1 MTIKKLEINSET
13 LAYCPPIP
21 KKGQDFGHKSNIVT
35 IGLGFHIPDKKP
47 IVYEFFYRLKLI

>member
-1 MTIKKLEINSET
+1 MTIQKLEINSET

-21 KKGQDFGHKSNIVT
+21 KKWQDFGHKSNIVT

-47 IVYEFFYRLKLI
+47 IVYEFFID